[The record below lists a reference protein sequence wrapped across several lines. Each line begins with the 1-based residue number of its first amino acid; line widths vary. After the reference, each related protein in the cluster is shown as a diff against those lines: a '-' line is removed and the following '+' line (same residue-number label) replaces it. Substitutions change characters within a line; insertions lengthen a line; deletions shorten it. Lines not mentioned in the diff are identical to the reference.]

1 MNKILKCF
9 SFFFAAF
16 GMMFSAAL
24 ASEVN
29 VYTSRHYD
37 VDQAIYDDFTKKT
50 GIKVNV
56 ISGKAPEI
64 LARLKSEGKDSSA
77 DIFMTVAM
85 VNLYD
90 AIAANMVTP
99 IKSTLVDKNIP
110 STLRGKNND
119 WVALTQRARVI
130 AYEKGKYDFDLANI
144 KTYQDLAK
152 ENLKGKVLVRSAASG
167 YNQSLVAGIIAES
180 SEAEALE
187 FVKGLVKNMGRKP
200 KGNDRDQIKAVIAGE
215 GNLAIMN
222 TYYLGRMMHSDDP
235 KEVEVAKK
243 TAFFFPT
250 NTHVDISAAAIMK
263 NGDNYKNAIKLL
275 EYLTSEE
282 VQAIYA
288 NKNYETPA
296 NPKVKAHPYIQSLG
310 SFNRMKVDLEEI
322 GKNNT
327 KASMIMGQGGWK

>member
-1 MNKILKCF
+1 MIKAVKAF
-9 SFFFAAF
+9 SMLCLSLGIFVS
-16 GMMFSAAL
+16 SAYAD
-24 ASEVN
+24 EVN

-37 VDQAIYDDFTKKT
+37 IDQAIYDEFTKDT
-50 GIKVNV
+50 DIKVNV

-64 LARLKSEGKDSSA
+64 LARLKSEGKDSPA

-90 AIAANMVTP
+90 AIAADMVQP
-99 IKSTLVDKNIP
+99 IKSSVIEKNIP
-110 STLRGKNND
+110 ATLRGKNND

-130 AYEKGKYDFDLANI
+130 AYEKGKYDFSKI

-152 ENLKGKVLVRSAASG
+152 PNFRGKVLVRSADSG

-187 FVKGLVKNMGRKP
+187 FVKGLVKNMARKP

-215 GNLAIMN
+215 GNVAIMN
-222 TYYLGRMMHSDDP
+222 TYYLGRMINSDDP

-243 TAFFFPT
+243 TAFFFPN
-250 NTHVDISAAAIMK
+250 NTHVDVSAATLLKTSK
-263 NGDNYKNAIKLL
+263 NKSNAIELL
-275 EYLTSEE
+275 EYLTSPE
-282 VQAIYA
+282 VQTIYA
-288 NKNYETPA
+288 HKNYETPA
-296 NPKVKAHPYIQSLG
+296 NPSVKAHPYIQSLG
-310 SFNRMKVDLEEI
+310 SFHRMKIDLEDI

>member
-1 MNKILKCF
+1 MLKLFKCF
-9 SFFFAAF
+9 SIFLMCMGILVNSA
-16 GMMFSAAL
+16 SAAE
-24 ASEVN
+24 EVN

-37 VDQAIYDDFTKKT
+37 IDQGIYDDFTKKT

-64 LARLKSEGKDSSA
+64 LARLKSEGMDTQA

-90 AIAANMVTP
+90 AIAGDLIAP
-99 IKSTLVDKNIP
+99 IKSEIIEENIP
-110 STLRGKNND
+110 ASLRGKNNT
-119 WVALTQRARVI
+119 WVALTQRARGI
-130 AYEKGKYDFDLANI
+130 GYEKGKFDFSKV

-152 ENLKGKVLVRSAASG
+152 EDFKGKILVRSADSG

-180 SEAEALE
+180 SDAKALE
-187 FVKGLVKNMGRKP
+187 FVKGLVKNMARTP

-215 GNLAIMN
+215 GDVAILN
-222 TYYLGRMMHSDDP
+222 TYYLGRMINSDDP

-243 TAFFFPT
+243 TAFFFPE
-250 NTHVDISAAAIMK
+250 NTHVDISAASLIKYGK
-263 NGDNYKNAIKLL
+263 NRENAIKLL
-275 EYLTSEE
+275 EHLTSEP

-296 NPKVKAHPYIQSLG
+296 NPKVESHPFIKSLG
-310 SFNRMKVDLEEI
+310 TFTRMDVDLEEI